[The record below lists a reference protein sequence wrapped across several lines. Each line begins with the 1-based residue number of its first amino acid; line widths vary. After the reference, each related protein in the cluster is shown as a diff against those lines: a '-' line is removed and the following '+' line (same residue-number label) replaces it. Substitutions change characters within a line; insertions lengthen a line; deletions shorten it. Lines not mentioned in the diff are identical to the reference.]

1 MNAPR
6 SAIVDGDNAR
16 EIALHYLEPVSVRV
30 CVCQCR
36 NTPGRKLYT
45 IAKHMNYT
53 EFLIDSFKSCTE
65 GCNYDLVNWPQV
77 SELDLERN
85 SYLRIMKIYLFN
97 ERCTLYSVTAISHA
111 KLVFLAVPIH

>member
-1 MNAPR
+1 
-6 SAIVDGDNAR
+6 
-16 EIALHYLEPVSVRV
+16 
-30 CVCQCR
+30 
-36 NTPGRKLYT
+36 
-45 IAKHMNYT
+45 MNYT
-53 EFLIDSFKSCTE
+53 EFLIDSFKFCTE
-65 GCNYDLVNWPQV
+65 GCNYDLVNWLQV